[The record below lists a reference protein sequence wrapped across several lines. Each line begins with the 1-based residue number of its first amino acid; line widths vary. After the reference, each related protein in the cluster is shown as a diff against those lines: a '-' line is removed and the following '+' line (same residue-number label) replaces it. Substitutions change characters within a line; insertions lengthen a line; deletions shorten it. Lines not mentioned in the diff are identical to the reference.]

1 MIIKG
6 KPLGNLLFKLV
17 TSLIGIILRSRF
29 NKIVV
34 EPIEI
39 KEGHSYLL
47 MCNHFSFLDGA
58 MALYLSKKVFA
69 ANDRLKTFQV
79 MVLKGQLK
87 KRRWLKHLG
96 GFSVAPGSRSI
107 NESLGHARDV
117 LSKPG
122 NLLLLY
128 PQGNL
133 ESIYVRKIVF
143 QDGINQI
150 VPQLEG
156 KCQIVWTSILIDYFE
171 SVKPSLY
178 FSMLDCGSN
187 VDFDFDTI
195 TDSVNRHHEKTIKR
209 QFRFTNEDQK

>member
-6 KPLGNLLFKLV
+6 KPLRNPLFKLV

-29 NKIVV
+29 SKIII
-34 EPIEI
+34 EPVKI

-58 MALYLSKKVFA
+58 MALYLCKKLFQGT
-69 ANDRLKTFQV
+69 NQFNTFQV

-87 KRRWLKHLG
+87 KRKWLTYLG

-107 NESLGHARDV
+107 SESLTHAREV

-133 ESIYVRKIVF
+133 ESMHVRKIVF

-150 VPQLEG
+150 LPQVEG
-156 KCQIVWTSILIDYFE
+156 KCQIVWASIIIDYFE
-171 SVKPSLY
+171 SIKPTLY
-178 FSMLDCGSN
+178 FNMLDCGSN
-187 VDFDFDTI
+187 EDFDFN
-195 TDSVNRHHEKTIKR
+195 SVAERVNQHHQSVIKR
-209 QFRFTNEDQK
+209 QFRFTDEDGE